1 MDTEAPLSSTGS
13 THHTE
18 FVAHSQLAIS
28 ITFRDKKPDVLA
40 VINNNGEGHY
50 TEEDLTIPETLAF
63 QLAIAINNMT
73 WNTITHTN
81 PGQAGRAR
89 HVLVS

>member
-1 MDTEAPLSSTGS
+1 MDPEAPLSSTGS

-18 FVAHSQLAIS
+18 SVAHSQLAIS
-28 ITFRDKKPDVLA
+28 ITFRDKIPDVLA

-50 TEEDLTIPETLAF
+50 TEEGFTIPETLAF

-73 WNTITHTN
+73 LNTLTHPT
-81 PGQAGRAR
+81 PGQAGTAR
-89 HVLVS
+89 HIFVS